1 MHPPAAGCAIVDV
14 MTNFKCDCYGH
25 DNIAS
30 WINKAIFVRQRLGRL
45 CNPIAFRSAAEYI
58 KSSGSI
64 SGGMNGVIVTT
75 TPSVEGNHIRE
86 YLGVVAGE
94 AVMGANIVKDLFAT
108 VTDIVGGR
116 SATYEN
122 ELIKAR
128 HIALKEMQDEAAK
141 LGGNAVVGVDIDYEV
156 IRQGMLLVTASGTA
170 VKI

>member
-1 MHPPAAGCAIVDV
+1 MI
-14 MTNFKCDCYGH
+14 
-25 DNIAS
+25 I
-30 WINKAIFVRQRLGRL
+30 
-45 CNPIAFRSAAEYI
+45 
-58 KSSGSI
+58 
-64 SGGMNGVIVTT
+64 TT
-75 TPSVEGNHIRE
+75 TPSIEGRPVRE

-128 HIALKEMQDEAAK
+128 QIAIKEMQDEAAN